1 MSNKT
6 TLFDGCQGQFCKVT
20 GIGEDCRVARC
31 LSDSWSGASGSW
43 NTPPFQPSPAGLGA
57 ACLLYLTSQ
66 PKAGGR
72 YGSEGEPVRRK
83 EAKKRREVITSSHW
97 VLKIPPRF
105 ITGALHWRQNVGHL
119 ERKEQECFGG
129 IWHLQIPAL
138 AREARLRSP
147 HPLLFGRATEE
158 LCRSRL
164 IAWLAYYLH
173 FFICTASRFTSLAFQ
188 DRGPTLL
195 LFVHSYLIFFF
206 FFFKHSR

>member
-1 MSNKT
+1 MVVKVNSVRSQALVKT
-6 TLFDGCQGQFCKVT
+6 AESLGVSVTADRGLLILKHSPFPALPSWTRCSLPFVFDQPA
-20 GIGEDCRVARC
+20 E
-31 LSDSWSGASGSW
+31 SW
-43 NTPPFQPSPAGLGA
+43 
-57 ACLLYLTSQ
+57 
-66 PKAGGR
+66 GR

-164 IAWLAYYLH
+164 IAWLAYYLQ

-195 LFVHSYLIFFF
+195 LFVHSYLMF

>member
-6 TLFDGCQGQFCKVT
+6 TLFDGCQGQFYKVT

-43 NTPPFQPSPAGLGA
+43 NTPPFQPSPAGLCA

-97 VLKIPPRF
+97 VLKIPPPGSLQGPC
-105 ITGALHWRQNVGHL
+105 TGDKTSA
-119 ERKEQECFGG
+119 
-129 IWHLQIPAL
+129 IWS
-138 AREARLRSP
+138 E
-147 HPLLFGRATEE
+147 
-158 LCRSRL
+158 RSRNVL
-164 IAWLAYYLH
+164 EEYDTSRSLRWQEKQDWEAHTPCFLVAPQRSCVEAGWLLGLPI
-173 FFICTASRFTSLAFQ
+173 ICTFSYVLQAAS
-188 DRGPTLL
+188 
-195 LFVHSYLIFFF
+195 H
-206 FFFKHSR
+206 H